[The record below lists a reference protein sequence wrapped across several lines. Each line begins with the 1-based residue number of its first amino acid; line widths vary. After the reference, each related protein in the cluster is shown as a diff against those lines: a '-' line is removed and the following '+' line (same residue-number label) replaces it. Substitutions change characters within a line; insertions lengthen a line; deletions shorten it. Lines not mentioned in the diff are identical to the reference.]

1 MAGRTLGALRTLPG
15 LSWRLL
21 RGGGRRSMLGAALT
35 AVAVAVSTALLL
47 FAVSVNLAFQ
57 GRSDREAWR
66 NPVPAR
72 GEAVAV
78 QAVRTDHVREERI
91 TVVELAA
98 LTPDAPVPPGLER
111 FPAPGEV
118 WLSPALAELAHRLP
132 DDQLAARF
140 AGKGGGTVGD
150 EGLVHPGELVAVR
163 GWAPDAAVLAGR
175 DGRDGRE
182 TDGPREGVAPTRI
195 SDFTGK
201 PSFDAQ
207 GYQALALIATVLMV
221 VPLLVFGGAAARLTV
236 ARRDQRLAALRLVG
250 ATGGQVVAMTAAEAM
265 ITASAGAVA
274 GALLYGLLIPLLT
287 RIEIGGGPWFAADL
301 WPGLPYALAVPAT
314 VPLLVGLSAVAG
326 LRRVVVSPLGVA
338 RRETPPAMRFVRVVA
353 LLAVLAAVPALS
365 AGAGAGVIAGVLGLA
380 FLAINL
386 AGPWVVGV
394 IGRVTVRLAR
404 GPARLLAGR
413 RLVDDPRAAWRTVS
427 GVALT
432 GFVAGFMLLLSPTSD
447 LLGEADSTRL
457 RITVPAERAG
467 ELAGEARERLAAAG
481 VRART
486 EVAGEGRERTLVV
499 ALGTGT
505 AAGDAR
511 EAGDA
516 EGAGSAREAGGGE
529 GAGSAG
535 DGARA
540 DGGTAPARPD
550 AAQADRARTALDG
563 LVPGRSAT
571 SAADEDRFG
580 LTLIEDIGTG
590 TVVVLTVSFLV
601 ATVSAGITAVS
612 SVLDRR
618 QTYAL
623 LHLAGTPLRLL
634 DRARRAETL
643 IPLTVMG
650 GGSIAVGVFCA
661 LPFAIT
667 GVNARGLAILLAC
680 VVLGFAGVIGAG
692 AASAPVLRS
701 VTENP
706 APCPD

>member
-1 MAGRTLGALRTLPG
+1 MSALPG

-21 RGGGRRSMLGAALT
+21 RGGGRRNMLGAALT

-47 FAVSVNLAFQ
+47 FAVSANLAFQ
-57 GRSDREAWR
+57 GRGDREAWR
-66 NPVPAR
+66 NPVPAQ
-72 GEAVAV
+72 GGAVAV
-78 QAVRTDHVREERI
+78 QAVRTDYVREERI

-98 LTPDAPVPPGLER
+98 LSPDAPPPPGLER

-118 WLSPALAELAHRLP
+118 WLSPALAELARRLP
-132 DDQLAARF
+132 ADQRAARF

-150 EGLVHPGELVAVR
+150 EALIHPGELVAVR
-163 GWAPDAAVLAGR
+163 GWAPDAAVFAV
-175 DGRDGRE
+175 RDGRE

-207 GYQALALIATVLMV
+207 GYQALALIASVLMV

-250 ATGGQVVAMTAAEAM
+250 ATGGQVVAMTAAEAV

-274 GALLYGLLIPLLT
+274 GALLYGLLIPPLT

-301 WPGLPYALAVPAT
+301 WPGVPYTLAVLAA
-314 VPLLVGLSAVAG
+314 VPLLVGLSAVVG

-338 RRETPPAMRFVRVVA
+338 KRETPPAMRFVRVVA
-353 LLAVLAAVPALS
+353 LLAVLAVVPALS
-365 AGAGAGVIAGVLGLA
+365 AGTGAGVIAVVLGLA
-380 FLAINL
+380 FLSINL

-394 IGRVTVRLAR
+394 IGRVTARTAR

-413 RLVDDPRAAWRTVS
+413 RLVDDPRSAWRTVS

-432 GFVAGFMLLLSPTSD
+432 GFVAGFMLLLSPTAD
-447 LLGEADSTRL
+447 MLGESDASRL
-457 RITVPAERAG
+457 RITVPAERAAALTG
-467 ELAGEARERLAAAG
+467 QARERLAEAG
-481 VRART
+481 VPAGV
-486 EVAGEGRERTLVV
+486 EVTGKGEERTLVV
-499 ALGTGT
+499 ALAGGRDAGEVQAGRGTRG
-505 AAGDAR
+505 ASGDAQ
-511 EAGDA
+511 
-516 EGAGSAREAGGGE
+516 GSASG
-529 GAGSAG
+529 G
-535 DGARA
+535 DGGAA
-540 DGGTAPARPD
+540 AAQVD
-550 AAQADRARTALDG
+550 AALADRARTALDG

-571 SAADEDRFG
+571 SEADEDRFG
-580 LTLIEDIGTG
+580 LVLIGDIGTG
-590 TVVVLTVSFLV
+590 TLVVLVVSFLV
-601 ATVSAGITAVS
+601 AVVSAGITAVS

-623 LHLAGTPLRLL
+623 LRLAGTPLRVL

-643 IPLTVMG
+643 IPLAVMG

-661 LPFAIT
+661 LPFAVT
-667 GVNARGLAILLAC
+667 SVNTRGLVTLLAC

-706 APCPD
+706 APRPD